1 MWIAILAAGLLSLIV
16 ANSFYTDFM
25 AREIPWNANEMAK
38 DAGNFHAFATAA
50 ELFMRDHASDSAY
63 LPTSAKLADGTS
75 IVRWT
80 SYTMGGVTV
89 RGLSEAKG
97 LPSGLAQAAI
107 DPTWRIRTN
116 GASYVLCTGMT
127 SGGVVRMA
135 NLPDNPLWNPA
146 ISWQQGNLTVNNGT
160 NPVEMVTFD
169 VDTASAALCK
179 CDPTMSSGA
188 TQCL

>member
-25 AREIPWNANEMAK
+25 VREIPWNANERVK

-50 ELFMRDHASDSAY
+50 ELFMRDHGGDPAY
-63 LPTSAKLADGTS
+63 LPTGAKLADGTS

-80 SYTMGGVTV
+80 GYSMGSVNV
-89 RGLSEAKG
+89 KGLSEAKG
-97 LPSGLAQAAI
+97 LPAGLAQAAI
-107 DPTWRIRTN
+107 DPTWRIRTT
-116 GASYVLCTGMT
+116 GSGYVLCTGMT
-127 SGGVVRMA
+127 AGGVVRMA
-135 NLPDNPLWNPA
+135 NLPDSPLWNPA
-146 ISWQQGNLTVNNGT
+146 ITWQQANLTVNNGT
-160 NPVEMVTFD
+160 NAVEMVTFD
-169 VDTASAALCK
+169 VDAASAALCK